1 MFDWLED
8 KLEDID
14 WLNVGK
20 WLCLLG
26 GGLLTLIGGT
36 IFGEKIKER
45 EFTKEV
51 SKQVK
56 ARLDQITKKDN

>member
-1 MFDWLED
+1 MVDWIKD
-8 KLEDID
+8 KLDDID

-36 IFGEKIKER
+36 VFGEKIKDRQFKKTVE
-45 EFTKEV
+45 KEV
-51 SKQVK
+51 RS
-56 ARLDQITKKDN
+56 RLDQITKNK